1 MNFQGRRYLIA
12 DRDGAWAWMSAGSIV
27 FGLNVIVMYLSI
39 YSSNCKAKQQ
49 YFQRNSIVNMK
60 DTVFV
65 PAFEFSFDLVLCPLP
80 KGVTDVSFFKFNS
93 IFWLINCL

>member
-27 FGLNVIVMYLSI
+27 FELNVIVMYLSI

-49 YFQRNSIVNMK
+49 YYQSI
-60 DTVFV
+60 
-65 PAFEFSFDLVLCPLP
+65 
-80 KGVTDVSFFKFNS
+80 
-93 IFWLINCL
+93 